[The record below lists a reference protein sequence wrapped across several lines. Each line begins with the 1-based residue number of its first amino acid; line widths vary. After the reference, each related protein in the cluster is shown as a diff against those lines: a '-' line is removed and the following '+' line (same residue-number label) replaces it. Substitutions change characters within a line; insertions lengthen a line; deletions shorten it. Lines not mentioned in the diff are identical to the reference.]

1 MASSVMENWNMENG
15 EGKENINIIN
25 ITAIKEQQPKKTAP
39 HNNLLGKKSDPALLS
54 RVRFRILRQFLVNVQ
69 QVVFGTKLCVLIPA
83 IPLAILA
90 HFLNFARVS
99 ICTYMYI

>member
-1 MASSVMENWNMENG
+1 MASSVTENWNLENG
-15 EGKENINIIN
+15 EGKENISIIN
-25 ITAIKEQQPKKTAP
+25 ITTIKEQQP

-54 RVRFRILRQFLVNVQ
+54 RVRFRILRKFLVNVQ